1 MCCQIP
7 YKYCILIMRIGEI
20 KMENKETNQETN
32 KTSSEKK
39 TLGVTVIAVMALIVM
54 VVGASYAYFQAQG
67 GSSKSTAVTVTTK
80 TTDSLAFSM
89 GSAINL
95 TANQQD
101 FANGMASK
109 TASTTGK
116 ATLTANSSSNSAT
129 YKYNV
134 TMAIASNNFVYSKDT
149 STPELLLTI
158 TGPAGAITSG
168 ITGLSYK
175 TITDNKGTSYSG
187 FDITNK
193 TGTITIASNYSISSS
208 SSTTAT
214 TQSWTFKVTFVNL
227 SSDQQSN
234 TGKTFSATIGMTKA

>member
-1 MCCQIP
+1 
-7 YKYCILIMRIGEI
+7 
-20 KMENKETNQETN
+20 MENRETNQETN
-32 KTSSEKK
+32 KISSEKK
-39 TLGVTVIAVMALIVM
+39 TLGVTVIAIMALIVM

-134 TMAIASNNFVYSKDT
+134 TMAISSNNFVYTKDT
-149 STPELLLTI
+149 STPELLLTV
-158 TGPAGAITSG
+158 TGPAGEIKSGVAIGSTA
-168 ITGLSYK
+168 LSYK
-175 TITDNKGTSYSG
+175 TIADNKGTSYSG

-193 TGTITIASNYSISSS
+193 TGTITIASGYSISSS

-214 TQSWTFKVTFVNL
+214 TQNWTFKVTFVNL